1 MDGAGPLQNLDETP
15 AARRAASGR
24 LAASKITAW
33 LRPSGLRMTSG
44 DDAAVAAAEEDPSAW
59 IVAIAASRSR
69 ESFALLFSRFAPRV
83 KSYLVRRGAPPE
95 LAEELAQETLL
106 AVWRK
111 AESFDPNRAS
121 ASTWIFTIA
130 RNLRIDALRR
140 ERHPEDFQHESE
152 LMPEEPTP
160 PDAVVVALQRLDRV
174 RQAVGRLPVDQGEV
188 VRLSFFED
196 KPHSEISADLG
207 LPLGT
212 VKSRLRLAMARLR
225 AQLGDLL

>member
-1 MDGAGPLQNLDETP
+1 MDDADPLHSLVDTS
-15 AARRAASGR
+15 AARRAAR
-24 LAASKITAW
+24 VRAAAQV
-33 LRPSGLRMTSG
+33 RRGVRRMTPG
-44 DDAAVAAAEEDPSAW
+44 DDAAAEDPSAW
-59 IVAIAASRSR
+59 ISDIAVSHSR
-69 ESFALLFSRFAPRV
+69 ERYALLFSRFAPRV
-83 KSYLVRRGAPPE
+83 KSYLIRLGARPE
-95 LAEELAQETLL
+95 LAEDLAQETLL
-106 AVWRK
+106 TVWRK
-111 AESFDPNRAS
+111 AASFDPNRAS

-140 ERHPEDFQHESE
+140 ERHPEDLEHEPG
-152 LMPEEPTP
+152 LAPEPP
-160 PDAVVVALQRLDRV
+160 PSPDAALTTLQRLDRV
-174 RQAVGRLPVDQGEV
+174 RQALGGLSADQVEV